1 MRLGRLIFGF
11 SFDLFSFPDADH
23 FSFDRARPLFFLLL
37 TVFDRIS
44 FSNVLTARLGRS
56 RGGGLWGF
64 AGVAVRHG
72 HVVGHDVGAQVT
84 QSVSDLEGSD
94 SAFRGWAIG
103 DLEISD
109 SQVSDSA
116 IRDSAA
122 SDPAISE

>member
-1 MRLGRLIFGF
+1 MVTTFLLPAFDHSF
-11 SFDLFSFPDADH
+11 SFLS
-23 FSFDRARPLFFLLL
+23 

-44 FSNVLTARLGRS
+44 FSEVLTARLGRS
-56 RGGGLWGF
+56 RGVGLWGF

-84 QSVSDLEGSD
+84 LSVSDSEGSD
-94 SAFRGWAIG
+94 AAFRGWAIG
-103 DLEISD
+103 DSEISD
-109 SQVSDSA
+109 SQVNDSA